1 MLKRLKIFLEES
13 LSQSVTENSDPHT
26 IQLAAALLLVEVMH
40 ADHHIDQSERVT
52 ITQALK
58 SLFDLDDEESSE
70 LLELAEKQ
78 AKDVIS
84 LHEYTSIINKS
95 FDVTAKHMLLEKIW
109 AVVFSDQ
116 DMDKYE
122 EHLVR
127 NIAELLYISHT
138 DFIRIKHRVISS

>member
-13 LSQSVTENSDPHT
+13 LSQPVTENSDPHT

-40 ADHHIDQSERVT
+40 ADHQIDHSERVT

-58 SLFDLDDEESSE
+58 SLFDLDDEESAE

-95 FDVTAKHMLLEKIW
+95 FDVTTKHMLLEKIW

-138 DFIRIKHRVISS
+138 DFIRIKHRIISS